1 MVEYEGYIDTNIFIY
16 WLVNHPVFGEKAYQW
31 VKRVEEAPKSK
42 YVTSALT
49 IYQIL
54 VTVAGLTN
62 KNLRDQ
68 LVEDIVNAI
77 TSLRGLT
84 IIPLTKKDIIQA
96 ISLMGEYRLDY
107 EDALHLATALRSKAK
122 EMISNDQDFDRTPL
136 KRRFA

>member
-16 WLVNHPVFGEKAYQW
+16 WLGNHPVFGEKAYQW
-31 VKRVEEAPKSK
+31 IKRVEEAPRGK
-42 YVTSALT
+42 YATSALT
-49 IYQIL
+49 IYQTL
-54 VTVAGLTN
+54 VVVAGLTN
-62 KNLRDQ
+62 KNLKDQ

-84 IIPLTKKDIIQA
+84 VIPLTQKDIIQA
-96 ISLMGEYRLDY
+96 ISLMREYRLDY

>member
-16 WLVNHPVFGEKAYQW
+16 WLGNHPVFGEKAYQW
-31 VKRVEEAPKSK
+31 VKRVEEASRGK
-42 YVTSALT
+42 YATSALT
-49 IYQIL
+49 IYQTL
-54 VTVAGLTN
+54 VVVAGLTN
-62 KNLRDQ
+62 KNLKDQ

-84 IIPLTKKDIIQA
+84 VIPLTQKDIIQA
-96 ISLMGEYRLDY
+96 ISLMREYRLDY

-122 EMISNDQDFDRTPL
+122 EIISNDQDFDRTPL